1 MTHVDSRQR
10 ASTSVAAV
18 VAASYQAG
26 NNHML
31 YVSVNVQWRTLTCIL
46 IVHWI
51 TAVTVSRPVLNQT
64 VVTVWFSTAP
74 GASRLS
80 QQRGLWRVGKRTHG
94 GGRAVS
100 LCIHPGSNDMPFRW
114 LSQLGGIVRGSFQEI
129 APRKTAKNNVRF
141 DGSQPPRWR
150 WKFGG
155 HNNTTIFDNIDIGDL
170 LTPIH
175 RCSSRLRFS
184 MSDVYIGRTLSMDDI
199 TEDAHDDGLSG
210 VTSSVCWL
218 SCCSNSCSSVCAVY
232 QAVTNRS
239 DNIGW

>member
-1 MTHVDSRQR
+1 MQ
-10 ASTSVAAV
+10 
-18 VAASYQAG
+18 
-26 NNHML
+26 
-31 YVSVNVQWRTLTCIL
+31 
-46 IVHWI
+46 
-51 TAVTVSRPVLNQT
+51 
-64 VVTVWFSTAP
+64 
-74 GASRLS
+74 
-80 QQRGLWRVGKRTHG
+80 G
-94 GGRAVS
+94 GRRAVS
-100 LCIHPGSNDMPFRW
+100 PCIHAGSNDMAFRW

-129 APRKTAKNNVRF
+129 GPRKTAKNNVRF

-184 MSDVYIGRTLSMDDI
+184 MSDVYIGRTLSMDSI